1 MNRSDLDRICAR
13 IRCECSA
20 RGAGE
25 QGIAL
30 ISVILLIM
38 VLSFVSAAAIVTSTT
53 ELKIG
58 GNFKTSVQSFYNAE
72 AGVQYALGQIRNQY
86 RAGKLNITA
95 SSAVVNYASPDNS
108 YLLPDGNV
116 PFSNW
121 NTTQLTLKT
130 GTTLDSDY
138 QFQTTG
144 YYANSRTTLE
154 AVLRMPS
161 FHLVKG
167 MFASGALNVKNG
179 LECKGPPPD
188 LGSKTEFGSNTSLHA
203 GNQEFPKVVLG
214 GNATYGDKTAKHQN
228 TLIEQVR
235 TMDVDPL
242 GAAALVDAASKYSTI
257 SNSSNLL
264 PGNYYFTDLDG
275 ALTISGT
282 GDVNIYVADN
292 LSLGNITINVGS
304 GPLTIFY
311 DGAETVEFKGISFN
325 SGGTASNL
333 KIISAS
339 PANFD
344 FTDLKNDAY
353 FTGLIYAPYAK
364 IEFKNKADVKG
375 LLWGRTI
382 EAMNKLTF
390 EYDATAETFF
400 ATEPLPML
408 MTWKQL

>member
-1 MNRSDLDRICAR
+1 M
-13 IRCECSA
+13 
-20 RGAGE
+20 GE

-30 ISVILLIM
+30 ISVVLLIM

-86 RAGKLNITA
+86 RAGTLNITG
-95 SSAVVNYASPDNS
+95 STAVVNYSAPDNS
-108 YLLPDGNV
+108 YRLPDGHV

-121 NTTQLTLKT
+121 NAIQLNLKT
-130 GTTLDSDY
+130 GTTIDSDY
-138 QFQTTG
+138 RFQATG

-167 MFASGALNVKNG
+167 MFASGALDVSNG
-179 LECKGPPPD
+179 LEWNVSSPP
-188 LGSKTEFGSNTSLHA
+188 EFGSNTSLKA
-203 GNQEFPKVVLG
+203 GNKEFPKVVLG
-214 GNATYGDKTAKHQN
+214 GSATYGDKTKHQT
-228 TLIEQVR
+228 TLIEEVR

-242 GAAALVDAASKYSTI
+242 GALALVNIASEYSTI
-257 SNSSNLL
+257 SSNSTLL

-275 ALTISGT
+275 PLTISGT
-282 GDVNIYVADN
+282 GKVNIYVADN
-292 LSLGNITINVGS
+292 LSLDDITINVGS
-304 GPLTIFY
+304 GPLTIYY
-311 DGAETVEFKGISFN
+311 DGTKTVEFKGDSFN

-333 KIISAS
+333 KIISA
-339 PANFD
+339 AEAHFD
-344 FTDLKNDAY
+344 FTDLKNDAV
-353 FTGLIYAPYAK
+353 FSGLIYAPYAN

-375 LLWGRTI
+375 LLWGKTI
-382 EAMNKLTF
+382 LAKNKLTF

-400 ATEPLPML
+400 ATAPLPML